1 LSSTSTPIKNLITKT
16 KLKSKTWLEKIK
28 LWSNEIMDEVQ
39 KVDDAEF
46 SKIVPALLKK
56 GIDNIDLSMFG
67 DEAKI
72 DLLNRAGDE
81 LYKRGNYAEAIKAL
95 FQ

>member
-1 LSSTSTPIKNLITKT
+1 MVEHIK
-16 KLKSKTWLEKIK
+16 KSISK
-28 LWSNEIMDEVQ
+28 IMDEVQ

-81 LYKRGNYAEAIKAL
+81 LYKRGNYAEAIKAYL
-95 FQ
+95 QTQNYAKMV